1 MSHSS
6 YSSIEQLRHLIKDV
20 EHYYKNKC
28 VADTLP
34 TLRFTGTIKLHGT
47 NAGIGYNNKDGLW
60 CQSRS
65 NIITPKQDNAGCA
78 FFVESNKQYFID
90 TIKMIATN
98 NMIDLDTNSL
108 ILFGE
113 WCGTGIQK
121 GVAIS
126 KLPRMF
132 VAFDVKVVP
141 NNGDDAYYIDT
152 TLPEIVNNDE
162 RKIYNIYLFKTFT
175 IDIDFN
181 NIAGQGTDCL
191 REIIDEVEKCCPFG
205 KALGAEGVG
214 EGVVFKHHYSPRGRY
229 IFKLKG
235 DEHKVSKEKV
245 KIEVAPEVIASI
257 NEFCD
262 RTVSDNRL
270 TQAIDMI
277 FHNNPAL
284 PTYNTP
290 IEMKHV
296 QKIITWMRD
305 DIWKEEM
312 DVMVANKL
320 EPNMVFSELAKRTSS
335 MFKRRVE
342 GF

>member
-1 MSHSS
+1 MSHLMSHSS

-20 EHYYKNKC
+20 TYYYKDKC
-28 VADTLP
+28 AANNLP

-47 NAGIGYNNKDGLW
+47 NAGIGYNNINGIW

-65 NIITPKQDNAGCA
+65 NIITPKNDNAGCA
-78 FFVESNKQYFID
+78 SFVESNKDYFID
-90 TIKMIATN
+90 IIKKIAVN

-113 WCGTGIQK
+113 WCGMGIQK

-141 NNGDDAYYIDT
+141 HNGEAYYIDT
-152 TLPEIVNNDE
+152 TLPEILNNEE
-162 RKIYNIYLFKTFT
+162 RKIYNIYLFKTYT

-181 NIAGQGTDCL
+181 NINTDHM
-191 REIIDEVEKCCPFG
+191 REIIDEVELSCPFG
-205 KALGAEGVG
+205 KALGADGVG
-214 EGVVFKHHYSPRGRY
+214 EGVVFKHHYSPQGRY

-235 DEHKVSKEKV
+235 DEHKVSKERVKV
-245 KIEVAPEVIASI
+245 EIAPEVIASI

-262 RTVSDNRL
+262 RTVTSNRL
-270 TQAIDMI
+270 TQGIDMI
-277 FHNNPAL
+277 FHNNPEL
-284 PTYNTP
+284 PTYNVDM
-290 IEMKHV
+290 EMKHV

-320 EPNMVFSELAKRTSS
+320 EPNMVFSELAKRTSA
-335 MFKRRVE
+335 MFKRCVD

>member
-6 YSSIEQLRHLIKDV
+6 YSSIEQLRHLVKDV
-20 EHYYKNKC
+20 EHYYKTKC
-28 VADTLP
+28 DTITLP

-47 NAGIGYNNKDGLW
+47 NAGIGYNNKDGFW

-65 NIITPKQDNAGCA
+65 NIITPKQDNAGFA
-78 FFVESNKQYFID
+78 FFVESNKEYFID
-90 TIKMIATN
+90 IIKKIATN

-126 KLPRMF
+126 ELPRMF

-141 NNGDDAYYIDT
+141 NNGDAYYIDT
-152 TLPEIVNNDE
+152 TLPEIPNNEE
-162 RKIYNIYLFKTFT
+162 RKIYNIYLFKTFSV
-175 IDIDFN
+175 DINFN
-181 NIAGQGTDCL
+181 NINRDCL

-205 KALGAEGVG
+205 KAFGVDGVG
-214 EGVVFKHHYSPRGRY
+214 EGVVFKHHYSPQGRY

-245 KIEVAPEVIASI
+245 KIEIAPEVIASI

-262 RTVSDNRL
+262 RTITDNRL

-277 FHNNPAL
+277 FYNNPAL
-284 PTYNTP
+284 PTYNAP

-320 EPNMVFSELAKRTSS
+320 EPNIVFSELAKRTSS
-335 MFKRRVE
+335 MFKRRVD